1 MEGIIKKIEGVNL
14 NDLSHKELQEV
25 VNGVSSE
32 YKELESNTER
42 WAQSLLWEKKK
53 LEKAMSILRDAWSDN
68 ESIDANMVKIIME
81 NDPETWQFIIDKF
94 FDGKPLEEITK
105 NKKSI
110 DDIVDQRLN
119 QKEVEK
125 KLSSVR
131 EQLPEDLIEKF
142 DEEFKDLTEGK
153 KLSSENVQ
161 KYIKNALSNIS
172 EDGDLVNTIRATAV
186 GNGWSPKTW
195 RPTNEDRA
203 AKSVNA
209 HLKAM
214 WLLK

>member
-1 MEGIIKKIEGVNL
+1 MEGIIKKIEGVDL
-14 NDLSHKELQEV
+14 NDLSHEELQEV
-25 VNGVSSE
+25 VNGVTSE

-53 LEKAMSILRDAWSDN
+53 LEKAIDTFKNVNSNPEALDKLM
-68 ESIDANMVKIIME
+68 ES
-81 NDPETWQFIIDKF
+81 DPEIWQFIIDKF
-94 FDGKPLEEITK
+94 FDGKSIDEI
-105 NKKSI
+105 KKKTNI

-119 QKEVEK
+119 QKEVDK

-131 EQLPEDLIEKF
+131 DQLPEDLIEKF

-203 AKSVNA
+203 AKSVRE

-214 WLLK
+214 WQIK

>member
-1 MEGIIKKIEGVNL
+1 MEGIIKKIEGVDL
-14 NDLSHKELQEV
+14 NDLSHEELQEV
-25 VNGVSSE
+25 VNGAVSE

-53 LEKAMSILRDAWSDN
+53 LEKAIDTFKNVNSNPDALDKLM
-68 ESIDANMVKIIME
+68 ES
-81 NDPETWQFIIDKF
+81 DPEIWQFIIDKF
-94 FDGKPLEEITK
+94 FDGKSIDEI
-105 NKKSI
+105 KKKTNI

-119 QKEVEK
+119 QKEVDK

-142 DEEFKDLTEGK
+142 DEEFKDLTDGK

-172 EDGDLVNTIRATAV
+172 EDGDLVNTIRATAI

-203 AKSVNA
+203 TKSVNS

-214 WLLK
+214 WLIK

>member
-1 MEGIIKKIEGVNL
+1 MEGIIKKIEGVDL
-14 NDLSHKELQEV
+14 NDLSHEELQEV
-25 VNGVSSE
+25 VNGVTSE

-53 LEKAMSILRDAWSDN
+53 LEKAIDTFKNVNSNPEALDKLM
-68 ESIDANMVKIIME
+68 ES
-81 NDPETWQFIIDKF
+81 DPEIWQFIIDKF
-94 FDGKPLEEITK
+94 FDGKSIDEI
-105 NKKSI
+105 KKKTNI

-119 QKEVEK
+119 QKEVDK

-131 EQLPEDLIEKF
+131 DQLPEDLIEKF

-203 AKSVNA
+203 SKSVNS

-214 WLLK
+214 WLIK

>member
-1 MEGIIKKIEGVNL
+1 MEGIIKKIEGVDL
-14 NDLSHKELQEV
+14 NDLSHEELQEV
-25 VNGVSSE
+25 VNVAVSD

-203 AKSVNA
+203 SKSVNS

-214 WLLK
+214 WLIK

>member
-1 MEGIIKKIEGVNL
+1 MEGIIKKIEGVDL
-14 NDLSHKELQEV
+14 NDLSHEELQEV
-25 VNGVSSE
+25 VNSVSSE

-53 LEKAMSILRDAWSDN
+53 LEKAIDTFKNVNSNPEDLDKLM
-68 ESIDANMVKIIME
+68 ES
-81 NDPETWQFIIDKF
+81 DPELWQFIIDKF
-94 FDGKPLEEITK
+94 FDGKSIDEI
-105 NKKSI
+105 KKSKPNI

-153 KLSSENVQ
+153 KLSSETVQ

-203 AKSVNA
+203 AKSVNS

-214 WLLK
+214 WLIK

>member
-1 MEGIIKKIEGVNL
+1 MEGIIKKIEGVDL
-14 NDLSHKELQEV
+14 NDLSHEELQEV
-25 VNGVSSE
+25 VTSVASE

-42 WAQSLLWEKKK
+42 WAQSLLGEKKK
-53 LEKAMSILRDAWSDN
+53 LEKAIDTFKNVNSNPEALDKLM
-68 ESIDANMVKIIME
+68 ES
-81 NDPETWQFIIDKF
+81 DPEIWQFIIDKF
-94 FDGKPLEEITK
+94 FDGKSIDEI
-105 NKKSI
+105 KKKTNI

-203 AKSVNA
+203 AKSVRE

-214 WLLK
+214 WQIK

>member
-1 MEGIIKKIEGVNL
+1 MEGIIKKIEGVDL
-14 NDLSHKELQEV
+14 NDLSHEELQEV
-25 VNGVSSE
+25 VNGAVSE

-53 LEKAMSILRDAWSDN
+53 LEKAIDTFKNVNSNPDALDKLM
-68 ESIDANMVKIIME
+68 ES
-81 NDPETWQFIIDKF
+81 DPEIWQFIIDKF
-94 FDGKPLEEITK
+94 FDGKSIDEI
-105 NKKSI
+105 KKKTNI

-119 QKEVEK
+119 QKEVDK

-203 AKSVNA
+203 TKSVNS

-214 WLLK
+214 WLIK

>member
-1 MEGIIKKIEGVNL
+1 MEGIIKKIEGVDL
-14 NDLSHKELQEV
+14 NDLSHEELQEV
-25 VNGVSSE
+25 VNGVTSE

-53 LEKAMSILRDAWSDN
+53 LEKAIDTFKNVNSNPDALDKLM
-68 ESIDANMVKIIME
+68 ES
-81 NDPETWQFIIDKF
+81 DPEIWQFIIDKF
-94 FDGKPLEEITK
+94 FDGKSIDEI
-105 NKKSI
+105 KKKTNI

-119 QKEVEK
+119 QKEVDK

-203 AKSVNA
+203 TKSVNS

-214 WLLK
+214 WLIK